1 MRQSLALAATLLCLA
16 LPTTGLSADKYAKSN
31 SVHDRRILAA
41 CPSQPEI
48 YEGILPK
55 VDWKG
60 FAERDLAILEL
71 SDSFTHLVII
81 DNSTVQQITVS
92 PKDAKWLRRSSDC
105 KADDKYVL
113 IGKDGGVKRRWDGP
127 LHVDDLFE
135 TIDAMPMRQ
144 FEMRTK
150 GVN

>member
-1 MRQSLALAATLLCLA
+1 MRQSLAMAATLLCIA
-16 LPTTGLSADKYAKSN
+16 LPAIAADKYLKSDYIT
-31 SVHDRRILAA
+31 HDMRILAA
-41 CPSQPEI
+41 CPSQPDI

-55 VDWKG
+55 ADWAG
-60 FAERDLAILEL
+60 FAERDLAILEF
-71 SDSFTHLVII
+71 SDSYTHLVII

-127 LHVDDLFE
+127 LHVDDLFA

-144 FEMRTK
+144 FEMRAK
-150 GVN
+150 GAN